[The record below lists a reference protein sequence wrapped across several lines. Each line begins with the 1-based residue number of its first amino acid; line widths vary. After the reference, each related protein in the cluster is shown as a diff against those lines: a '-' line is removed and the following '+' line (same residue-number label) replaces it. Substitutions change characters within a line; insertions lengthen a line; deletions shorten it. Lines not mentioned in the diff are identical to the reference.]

1 MRIPSAIIIPCF
13 LFFFWKP
20 SFLDLVLME
29 MLVCGVAKVP
39 L

>member
-1 MRIPSAIIIPCF
+1 MRIPSAIIIPC
-13 LFFFWKP
+13 FFFWKP
-20 SFLDLVLME
+20 SFLDLVLLE